1 MSGRILDFKTQME
14 RAGRSG
20 EISMDESSGAFQI
33 GFAHGRGRTRSARYF
48 DRSDPRRGMR
58 DPVKGLVAGE
68 IVERK
73 QRVTHGTFGGL
84 RTGAQAERNE
94 NQRSE
99 NQ

>member
-1 MSGRILDFKTQME
+1 MSGCVLDFKTQMK

-20 EISMDESSGAFQI
+20 EISMDKTSGAFQI
-33 GFAHGRGRTRSARYF
+33 GLVHGRGGTRRARYLY
-48 DRSDPRRGMR
+48 RGDPRRGTR

-73 QRVTHGTFGGL
+73 QRVTRGTFWSL
-84 RTGAQAERNE
+84 RTGTQSE
-94 NQRSE
+94 RSE